1 MTKPEMILFDY
12 GQPLIDDNY
21 MFSAFLPGYHMP
33 SFHKSRK
40 CCMDHGKTHS
50 CMEGNQGDTTG

>member
-12 GQPLIDDNY
+12 GQTLIDDNY

-33 SFHKSRK
+33 SFHKSGQ
-40 CCMDHGKTHS
+40 CAVVAGETDLCLGS
-50 CMEGNQGDTTG
+50 FA